1 MREQKENKRLMWP
14 ILMFIGLL
22 GIDQIVKIIAISN
35 NWNVTILE
43 NVLNLKL
50 VFNNGI
56 AFGIWQGTSMG
67 TFIVSNLIVLGII
80 IRFIWIQKDQM
91 DKPTMYALFIIVS
104 RRNRKCHR
112 SSM

>member
-56 AFGIWQGTSMG
+56 AF
-67 TFIVSNLIVLGII
+67 
-80 IRFIWIQKDQM
+80 
-91 DKPTMYALFIIVS
+91 
-104 RRNRKCHR
+104 
-112 SSM
+112 